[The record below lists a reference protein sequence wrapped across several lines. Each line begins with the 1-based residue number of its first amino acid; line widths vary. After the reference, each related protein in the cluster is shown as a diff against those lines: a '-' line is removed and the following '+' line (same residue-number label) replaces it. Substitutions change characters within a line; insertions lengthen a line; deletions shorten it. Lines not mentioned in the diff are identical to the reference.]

1 MYHGTDDDDSDYES
15 GGLNLNPG
23 HFSQLSMFPRPCGV
37 APAPDVIFT
46 VAVMCLFQI
55 VYQFYLYP

>member
-1 MYHGTDDDDSDYES
+1 MKSDYHS

-23 HFSQLSMFPRPCGV
+23 HFSQLSMVDSDRTAPPLTVHVV
-37 APAPDVIFT
+37 AL
-46 VAVMCLFQI
+46 MCLAQI